1 MNELK
6 SLGRYRIKGVLGKG
20 AMGLVYDGLDPTLDR
35 RVAIKT
41 ILTSA
46 LDEVAD
52 SLTTHQALEELDEAT
67 LQLFWRDWPR
77 IQSWAGSL
85 WRQLQDEMAE
95 RAGPAG
101 GDVDTGGGD

>member
-1 MNELK
+1 MADVAQQLLE
-6 SLGRYRIKGVLGKG
+6 
-20 AMGLVYDGLDPTLDR
+20 AMET
-35 RVAIKT
+35 
-41 ILTSA
+41 

-52 SLTTHQALEELDEAT
+52 SLTAQEAVEELDEAT

-85 WRQLQDEMAE
+85 WRQLNEELAEMAS
-95 RAGPAG
+95 PAS

>member
-1 MNELK
+1 MADVAQQLLE
-6 SLGRYRIKGVLGKG
+6 
-20 AMGLVYDGLDPTLDR
+20 AME
-35 RVAIKT
+35 
-41 ILTSA
+41 S

-52 SLTTHQALEELDEAT
+52 SMTAHDAVDQLDEAT

-85 WRQLQDEMAE
+85 WRHLNDELAEMAS
-95 RAGPAG
+95 PAG